1 MAAEKSNVRYDPELR
16 RQARD
21 ARLGLVTVHVRF
33 PDGREHQVQVSATPD
48 ECKFVTWAAA
58 LVQHR
63 EIRPVPD
70 LEELVR
76 VHLDAS
82 GIPPITENLESK
94 GESV

>member
-1 MAAEKSNVRYDPELR
+1 MSNVKYNAETK

-33 PDGREHQVQVSATPD
+33 PDGREHEVQVPATPD
-48 ECKFVTWAAA
+48 ECRFVTWAAA

-76 VHLDAS
+76 VHLDSRSAS
-82 GIPPITENLESK
+82 LLEENPEQT
-94 GESV
+94 GQTT